1 MTDTNRTKENFI
13 ERFLKSRLAVVLF
26 LLLAAGSMILLAVVQ
41 PFGDPPDEI
50 NRFKV
55 VYYIANHGSLPNGFD
70 EEVILGGYGGSYA
83 FQPILSY
90 IIMGWLLRFL
100 KLFTTDSFVLILAA
114 RLVNVV
120 FGVVMAYY
128 VWAIGRK
135 LWKEVSMQWLFT
147 LMIVFLPMNL
157 FMHSYVNT
165 DSMALLSCA
174 LIVYSML
181 CGEEDDYA
189 PRTCIRMAIGVIF
202 CAMSY
207 YNAYGIVLCAILF
220 FVYHFA
226 REKAWKKMFTKGGM
240 IALLAFAGAG
250 WWFIRNGVLYGGDI
264 LGMNARTE
272 CAIQTASPELNP
284 LTRFTFYGAGLP
296 ISAVFAEKQY
306 AWVTFESMIAMYG
319 PMNIPTHGLIYLYY
333 KRLVIVACIGALLP
347 IASRQPLFWAGLQ
360 EKNSSVC
367 QLPSKNADGRKTGKW
382 KISPRLCFGLL
393 MLLDCLITMGL
404 HLYYSYTWEY
414 QPQGRYLLPMIISAG
429 YILCM
434 GIWKICQGIE
444 MVVVRYA
451 GEEKYLQLVKY
462 IQTALVWLVMLFVMA
477 TFAYTIF
484 RKVIPTY
491 WNVNDLNML
500 WGVPY
505 EQLVDLFFGR
515 M

>member
-1 MTDTNRTKENFI
+1 MKLGEKYCSEKIHVLNRNQLVCMTEKNKTTENFI

-26 LLLAAGSMILLAVVQ
+26 LLLAAGSMILLAAVQ
-41 PFGDPPDEI
+41 PFGEPPDEI

-100 KLFTTDSFVLILAA
+100 KLFTLDSFVLILAA

-128 VWAIGRK
+128 VWAMGRK
-135 LWKEVSMQWLFT
+135 LWEEVSMQWLFT

-174 LIVYSML
+174 MIVYSML

-226 REKAWKKMFTKGGM
+226 RKKAWKEMFTKGGM

-306 AWVTFESMIAMYG
+306 AWVTFESMIAMFG

-347 IASRQPLFWAGLQ
+347 IASKQPVFW
-360 EKNSSVC
+360 K
-367 QLPSKNADGRKTGKW
+367 KTK
-382 KISPRLCFGLL
+382 SRLCFGLL

-414 QPQGRYLLPMIISAG
+414 QPQGRYLLPMTISAG

-434 GIWKICQGIE
+434 GVWKICQGIE

-451 GEEKYLQLVKY
+451 GKEEHLKLVKY
-462 IQTALVWLVMLFVMA
+462 IQIALVWLVMLFVMA

-500 WGVPY
+500 RGVPY